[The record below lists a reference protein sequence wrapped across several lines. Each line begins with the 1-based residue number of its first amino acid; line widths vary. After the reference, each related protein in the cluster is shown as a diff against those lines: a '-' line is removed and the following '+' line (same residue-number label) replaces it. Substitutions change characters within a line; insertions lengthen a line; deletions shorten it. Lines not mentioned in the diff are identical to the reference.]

1 MEPLVSIIVPVYNAE
16 KYLRRCLGS
25 IAGQT
30 FAGFECIL
38 VDDGSTDGSP
48 AICDEWAA
56 KDGRFRVI
64 HQKNGGASAAR
75 NAGIEA
81 ARAPWLLFADADDAL
96 APDAAETLLAQQTA
110 EPGTF
115 VVFAFTE
122 EWADLGK
129 EQRQPPEARYRARD
143 FGRMYADTPLAAP
156 WGKLFEAALVKQAG
170 LRFDVTMRC
179 YEDRPFVTDYLRAF
193 FERAPE
199 AECLFINRPL
209 YYYENGNA
217 ASLSKSDR
225 SCLAPSHYEAFDRL
239 LTDCLQRYG
248 TPPEE
253 LTKIVMEYM
262 NTLLY
267 GAWCTPAK
275 ERRRAMARF
284 YKSGEYC
291 RLMGFFKQNRLYE
304 ARYLPLRFHATAL
317 AVALDQSRLAP
328 PMALYWKFHW
338 LGLYTLC
345 RGWTPLIP
353 TG

>member
-1 MEPLVSIIVPVYNAE
+1 MAPQLSIIVPVYNPGE
-16 KYLRRCLGS
+16 YLPRALGC
-25 IAGQT
+25 IAAQT
-30 FAGFECIL
+30 RGDFECIL
-38 VDDGSTDGSP
+38 VDDGSTDGS
-48 AICDEWAA
+48 AAVCDQWAA
-56 KDGRFRVI
+56 KDERFRVI
-64 HQKNGGASAAR
+64 HQKNAGASAAR

-96 APDAAETLLAQQTA
+96 APDAAETLLARQTA

-122 EWADLGK
+122 EWESLGK
-129 EQRQPPEARYRARD
+129 EQRQPPEQRYRARD

-156 WGKLFEAALVKQAG
+156 WGKLFEAALVKKAG
-170 LRFDVTMRC
+170 LRFDVAMRC

-193 FERAPE
+193 FGRDPE

-225 SCLAPSHYEAFDRL
+225 SRLAPSHYEAFDRL
-239 LTDCLQRYG
+239 LADCLQQYH
-248 TPPEE
+248 TPPQD
-253 LTKIVMEYM
+253 LAKIVMEYL

-284 YKSGEYC
+284 YKSGEYR
-291 RLMGFFKQNRLYE
+291 RLMVFFKQNRLYE

-317 AVALDQSRLAP
+317 AVALDQSRLVP

-345 RGWTPLIP
+345 RGWKPLIP

>member
-30 FAGFECIL
+30 LAGFECIL
-38 VDDGSTDGSP
+38 VDDGSTDGS
-48 AICDEWAA
+48 AAVCDTWAA
-56 KDGRFRVI
+56 KDGRFRVL
-64 HQKNGGASAAR
+64 HQKNAGASAAR

-96 APDAAETLLAQQTA
+96 APDAAETLLARQTA

-115 VVFAFTE
+115 LVFAFTE
-122 EWADLGK
+122 EWGCLGK
-129 EQRQPPEARYRARD
+129 EQRQPPEVRYHARD

-156 WGKLFEAALVKQAG
+156 WGKLFSAALVEKAA
-170 LRFDVTMRC
+170 LRFDVAMRC

-193 FERAPE
+193 FERDSK

-225 SCLAPSHYEAFDRL
+225 SRLAPSHYEAFDRL

-248 TPPEE
+248 TPPET
-253 LTKIVMEYM
+253 LTNIVMEYL

-284 YKSGEYC
+284 YKSGEYR
-291 RLMGFFKQNRLYE
+291 RLMDFFKQNRLYE

-317 AVALDQSRLAP
+317 AVALDQSRLVP

-345 RGWTPLIP
+345 RGWKPLIP

>member
-30 FAGFECIL
+30 FADFECIL

-56 KDGRFRVI
+56 NDGRFQVI

-96 APDAAETLLAQQTA
+96 APDAVETLLARQTV
-110 EPGTF
+110 EPDTF
-115 VVFAFTE
+115 LVFAFTE
-122 EWADLGK
+122 EWGCLGK
-129 EQRQPPEARYRARD
+129 EQRQPPEVRYHARD

-156 WGKLFEAALVKQAG
+156 WGKLFSAALVEKAA

-193 FERAPE
+193 FERDPK

-225 SCLAPSHYEAFDRL
+225 SRLAPSHYEAFDRL

-248 TPPEE
+248 TPPET
-253 LTKIVMEYM
+253 LTNIVMEYL

-267 GAWCTPAK
+267 GGPLLQK
-275 ERRRAMARF
+275 RRVPPPD
-284 YKSGEYC
+284 
-291 RLMGFFKQNRLYE
+291 GFF
-304 ARYLPLRFHATAL
+304 
-317 AVALDQSRLAP
+317 
-328 PMALYWKFHW
+328 
-338 LGLYTLC
+338 
-345 RGWTPLIP
+345 
-353 TG
+353 